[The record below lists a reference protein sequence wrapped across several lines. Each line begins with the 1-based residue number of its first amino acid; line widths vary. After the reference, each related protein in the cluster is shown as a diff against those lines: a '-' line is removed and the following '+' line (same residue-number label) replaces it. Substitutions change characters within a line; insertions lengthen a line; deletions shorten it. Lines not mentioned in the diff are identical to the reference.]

1 MNPKTKVR
9 SARVWTHLSA
19 TLRDRLSSYC
29 AASNVTERAVF
40 EASLEQYISG
50 ASDMTLILRR
60 LDRLGRA
67 ADRVHRDVELLSA
80 TLAVFVRIWFA
91 HTPSLREEA
100 RPAAREDA
108 ESRYR
113 QFMDYVAQEFTGGR
127 RFLDDLP
134 REAIADDAE
143 LTAMATRNGSTDTGQ
158 VGGRPR

>member
-1 MNPKTKVR
+1 MNPKTKTR

-29 AASNVTERAVF
+29 AASNITERAVF
-40 EASLEQYISG
+40 EAALEQYISG
-50 ASDMTLILRR
+50 ASDMTLVLRR

-67 ADRVHRDVELLSA
+67 TDRVHRDVELLSA
-80 TLAVFVRIWFA
+80 TFAVFVRLWFA
-91 HTPSLREEA
+91 HTPNLRDEVK
-100 RPAAREDA
+100 PTAREDA

-134 REAIADDAE
+134 REAMADDAE
-143 LTAMATRNGSTDTGQ
+143 LAALANGSSGTGQ
-158 VGGRPR
+158 VSGRPI

>member
-1 MNPKTKVR
+1 MNPKAKTRK
-9 SARVWTHLSA
+9 ARVWTHLSA

-29 AASNVTERAVF
+29 AASNITERAVF
-40 EASLEQYISG
+40 EAALEQYISG
-50 ASDMTLILRR
+50 TSDMTLILRR

-80 TLAVFVRIWFA
+80 TLAVFVRLWFA

-100 RPAAREDA
+100 KPAAREDA

-134 REAIADDAE
+134 REVIAKDAE
-143 LTAMATRNGSTDTGQ
+143 LDTIAANAGSPRTAQ
-158 VGGRPR
+158 

>member
-1 MNPKTKVR
+1 MNPKTKIR
-9 SARVWTHLSA
+9 SARVWTQLSA

-40 EASLEQYISG
+40 EAALEQYISG

-60 LDRLGRA
+60 IDRLGRA

-80 TLAVFVRIWFA
+80 TFAVFVRLWFA

-100 RPAAREDA
+100 KPAARQDA
-108 ESRYR
+108 ESRYQ
-113 QFMDYVAQEFTGGR
+113 QFVNYVAQEFTGGH

-134 REAIADDAE
+134 REAVADDSE
-143 LTAMATRNGSTDTGQ
+143 LAKMATNTGLP
-158 VGGRPR
+158 GAREA